1 MKKVIILTNNT
12 PLTSAFRMSANITNV
27 QIVAT
32 WVGFEDLQR
41 SLTAFDFDVLIAA
54 EPFYMNDKLPEMV
67 AYIESQGMKSKL
79 ICLISDPNLANY
91 LTSKQVPYMYLNRT
105 SAQDVLE
112 SLELNPGAVD
122 YIKPQGNSVHA
133 AEETNIQSMAQ
144 NLYQNVQQKESI
156 RQMESGQTSTFGS
169 PMGSMMNPFKRI
181 CVTINSPKGGVGKST
196 TAIEIGTMLAKRA
209 QELDLNR
216 TSSLEYTK
224 KIEVCLIDLNPS
236 FDTICATLNVLRG
249 RQNKTIADLA
259 AEIEKRVFDTLSD
272 AQKKEVTSNNSK
284 VSIADYFKPDMIH
297 FDKNEIKSFL
307 VQDPETGLYILP
319 AVAVPFDVFMLKSH
333 YIRFI
338 LNTLKQAF
346 DIVVIDTGN
355 NLNYY
360 TTEAF
365 HASDQVLLLT
375 TPQISSSV
383 VIGKLMANLSKIKED
398 SSKFAL
404 VINSPYGKNGYILDP
419 QPIQENLKMPIA
431 SILPFDEN
439 VRIAHEKGVPFSI
452 NNRKT
457 PYAKEIMKLSSS
469 ICPLWDVR
477 RSAHK
482 ASGSKSKFGFEFLKK

>member
-1 MKKVIILTNNT
+1 MKKVILLTNNT
-12 PLTSAFRMSANITNV
+12 ALIQQFKMSATITNV

-32 WVGFEDLQR
+32 WVGIEDLQR
-41 SLTAFDFDVLIAA
+41 GLTAFNFDTLIAA
-54 EPFYMNDKLPEMV
+54 EPFYMHDKLPEMI
-67 AYIESQGMKSKL
+67 AFIESARMIDKL
-79 ICLISDPNLANY
+79 ICLINDPNLAGY
-91 LTSKQVPYMYLNRT
+91 LTNKQVPYMYLNQT

-112 SLELNPGAVD
+112 SLELNPGAVEF
-122 YIKPQGNSVHA
+122 IRPQGNSAHA
-133 AEETNIQSMAQ
+133 AEETNIQNMAQ
-144 NLYQNVQQKESI
+144 NLYQNVQQKENI
-156 RQMESGQTSTFGS
+156 RQMETGQSSSFGS
-169 PMGSMMNPFKRI
+169 SMGSMMNPFKRI

-196 TAIEIGTMLAKRA
+196 TAIEIAAMLSKRA

-216 TSSLEYTK
+216 TSTLEYTK

-249 RQNKTIADLA
+249 RQNKTITDLA
-259 AEIEKRVFDTLSD
+259 AEIEKKIFDTLSD
-272 AQKKEVTSNNSK
+272 AQKKEVTSTNNKIS
-284 VSIADYFKPDMIH
+284 VHEFFDPDKIH

-307 VQDPETGLYILP
+307 VQDPDSGLYILP
-319 AVAVPFDVFMLKSH
+319 AVAVPFDVYMLKPA
-333 YIRFI
+333 YIRYI

-346 DIVVIDTGN
+346 DIVVVDTGN

-383 VIGKLMANLSKIKED
+383 VIGKMMANLSKIKED

-439 VRIAHEKGVPFSI
+439 VRIAHEKGVPYSI

-477 RSAHK
+477 RSVHK
-482 ASGSKSKFGFEFLKK
+482 ANGPKSKFGLGFLKK

>member
-12 PLTSAFRMSANITNV
+12 PLTQQFKMSATITNV
-27 QIVAT
+27 QIIAT
-32 WVGFEDLQR
+32 WIGFEDLQR
-41 SLTAFDFDVLIAA
+41 GLTVFDFDTLIAA

-67 AYIESQGMKSKL
+67 AYIEAQGMKSKL
-79 ICLISDPNLANY
+79 ICLISDPNLASY
-91 LTSKQVPYMYLNRT
+91 LTSKQVPYMYLNQT

-112 SLELNPGAVD
+112 SLELNPEAVN
-122 YIKPQGNSVHA
+122 YIRPQGNSVHA
-133 AEETNIQSMAQ
+133 AQETNIQSMAQ
-144 NLYQNVQQKESI
+144 NLYQKAQQNESI
-156 RQMESGQTSTFGS
+156 KQMESGQSSAYAS

-196 TAIEIGTMLAKRA
+196 TAIEISTMLAKRA

-224 KIEVCLIDLNPS
+224 KIEVCLVDLNPS

-249 RQNKTIADLA
+249 RQNKTITDLA
-259 AEIEKRVFDTLSD
+259 AEIEKKVFDTLTD
-272 AQKKEVTSNNSK
+272 AQKKEVTSTNNQ
-284 VSIADYFKPDMIH
+284 VSVYEFFNPDKIH

-307 VQDPETGLYILP
+307 VQDPESGLYILP
-319 AVAVPFDVFMLKSH
+319 AVAVPFDVYMLKAK
-333 YIRFI
+333 YIRLI

-383 VIGKLMANLSKIKED
+383 VIGKMMANLSKIKED

-439 VRIAHEKGVPFSI
+439 VRISHEKGVPYSI
-452 NNRKT
+452 NNRKS

-477 RSAHK
+477 RLVHK
-482 ASGSKSKFGFEFLKK
+482 SNNKPKLFGFLKK